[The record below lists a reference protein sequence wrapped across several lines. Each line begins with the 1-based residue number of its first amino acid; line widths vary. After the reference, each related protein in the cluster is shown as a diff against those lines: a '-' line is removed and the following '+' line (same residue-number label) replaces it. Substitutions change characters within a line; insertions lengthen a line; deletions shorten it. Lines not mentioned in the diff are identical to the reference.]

1 MLVVGCGLGAP
12 ALHAQAATERMI
24 NGRVVRPAGEG
35 LAGVSGAW
43 AVLHRVGTDTAGPL
57 DSVRTRANG
66 AYRFRYRPS
75 GDTAAVYFVSTNHGG
90 VAYFTPPL
98 MDTGA
103 TPVEGGPAELV
114 VYDTTSAPI
123 PIEVRGRHVIITAPD
138 ADDDESRNVVE
149 VYEISNDSTLTRVAG
164 PDGATFEAPLPS
176 GVTQVAMG
184 DGDISMNAIR
194 VVDGRVRISAPLA
207 PGIKQFSFYY
217 RLPVSSEP
225 VAFALERD
233 VPVLEVLVE
242 DPRGTATGA
251 GLVEV
256 SPAVVDQRPFKR
268 FLSQDPTA
276 GAAFSVTAPGD
287 AGRSGLRI
295 MLVVTAIGA
304 AMLLG
309 LGMAFMRKGPAA
321 FARRRDGDPEA
332 LALAIA
338 ALDARFEAIASPT
351 KEQRAQHFVERAQ
364 LKGRLSAALARRDEL
379 G

>member
-1 MLVVGCGLGAP
+1 MAALAVALCAP
-12 ALHAQAATERMI
+12 AAAAQDGARVIT
-24 NGRVVRPAGEG
+24 GRVVRPAGEA
-35 LAGVSGAW
+35 LAGVPGAW
-43 AVLHRVGTDTAGPL
+43 AVLHRVGTDSAGPL

-75 GDTAAVYFVSTNHGG
+75 GDPSAVYFVSTSHGG

-98 MDTGA
+98 VSTGEA
-103 TPVEGGPAELV
+103 VEGGPSELV

-123 PIEVRGRHVIITAPD
+123 PITLRGRHVIVTAPD
-138 ADDDESRNVVE
+138 SSGAATRNVVE

-164 PDGATFEAPLPS
+164 ARGATFEAPLPP
-176 GVTQVAMG
+176 GVTEAAIG
-184 DGDISMNAIR
+184 DGDISMNAIE
-194 VVDGRVRISAPLA
+194 VTEGRVRISAPLA

-217 RLPVSSEP
+217 RVPVSADAIP
-225 VAFALERD
+225 YVVERD

-256 SPAVVDQRPFKR
+256 APAVVDDRPFKR
-268 FLSQDPTA
+268 FLAQDPA
-276 GAAFSVTAPGD
+276 PGLAFSVTAPGD
-287 AGRSGLRI
+287 AGRGGLRI
-295 MLVVTAIGA
+295 MLVVTAVGA

-321 FARRRDGDPEA
+321 FARRRDGDPES

-338 ALDARFEAIASPT
+338 ALDARFEKIPSPT
-351 KEQRAQHFVERAQ
+351 KEQRAQHFVDRAQ